1 MRSLQ
6 KASTFGS
13 VQSLVSISRLRT
25 MLLDCCL
32 LDYHIHCKRQSQQ
45 PHYSYR
51 LSAKKIIDQKGK
63 RITGE

>member
-25 MLLDCCL
+25 MLLDCCR

-45 PHYSYR
+45 PHFSYR
-51 LSAKKIIDQKGK
+51 LSAKKFIDQKGK